1 MVCPG
6 GVEPPISGFGGQYLL
21 SLSGQMVG
29 EVGIEPTRY
38 LASDASDL
46 PLVHSPEMEPAEGCY
61 PILGI
66 SLAADCG
73 VNTPLQV
80 ARPLHGTPHTG
91 LTTIID
97 TA

>member
-1 MVCPG
+1 
-6 GVEPPISGFGGQYLL
+6 
-21 SLSGQMVG
+21 
-29 EVGIEPTRY
+29 
-38 LASDASDL
+38 
-46 PLVHSPEMEPAEGCY
+46 LVHSPEMEPAEGCY